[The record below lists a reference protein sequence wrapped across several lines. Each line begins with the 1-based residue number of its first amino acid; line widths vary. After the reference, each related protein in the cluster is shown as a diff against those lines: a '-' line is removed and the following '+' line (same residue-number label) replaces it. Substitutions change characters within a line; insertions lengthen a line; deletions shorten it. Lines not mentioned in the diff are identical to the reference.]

1 MPESVCDLYAEWY
14 RLGTPI
20 ISRPYDWRMTV
31 DPAKL
36 RIEIYP
42 TEVLRA
48 KGVEIEVTDEARA
61 VATRMIDLMRG
72 ADGIGLA
79 APQVGLS
86 WRMFVSHV
94 PVHEDD
100 PVDAEIRCNSDEPQA
115 FFNPEIIAFSDDLEP
130 YDEGCLSLPGI
141 TGEVRR
147 PSTVTMR
154 ALDLEG
160 KEVEVRATGL
170 LARCWQHEIDHLN
183 GVLILDKMSQMSRLK
198 NRSRIKAMEKAG
210 KR

>member
-1 MPESVCDLYAEWY
+1 MS
-14 RLGTPI
+14 
-20 ISRPYDWRMTV
+20 V

-42 TEVLRA
+42 TEVLRT
-48 KGVEIEVTDEARA
+48 KGREIEVNEETRA
-61 VATRMIDLMRG
+61 VAARMIELMRG
-72 ADGIGLA
+72 AEGIGLA

-86 WRMFVSHV
+86 WRLFVAHV

-100 PVDAEIRCNSDEPQA
+100 PVGAEIACNSENPQV
-115 FFNPEIIAFSDDLEP
+115 FFNPEIVEFSNDLEP

-154 ALDLEG
+154 AFDIEG
-160 KEVEVRATGL
+160 KVVELRATGL
-170 LARCWQHEIDHLN
+170 LARCWQHEIDHLD